1 MQIWVKLMWKMR
13 FFTMATQKVV
23 NITVT
28 FTKENYAEKVSKF
41 MVKSETEQIDP
52 DYYKQWNAE
61 IV

>member
-1 MQIWVKLMWKMR
+1 MR
-13 FFTMATQKVV
+13 LFQPVICTMATQKVV

-52 DYYKQWNAE
+52 DYYKQ
-61 IV
+61 